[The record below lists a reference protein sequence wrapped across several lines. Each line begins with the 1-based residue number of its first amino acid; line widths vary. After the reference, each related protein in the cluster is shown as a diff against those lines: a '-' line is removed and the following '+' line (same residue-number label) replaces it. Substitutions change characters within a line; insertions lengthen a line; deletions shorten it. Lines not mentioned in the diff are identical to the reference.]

1 MSKARP
7 VFARSQSAP
16 KASGII
22 QAEIVRTKG
31 SAVQWFPLIGLWI
44 GITSSTLAFWS
55 AEGHDAS
62 GALAWQAMYV
72 TGMAAPLLA
81 LLAGLAEDREK
92 RTDTEEQ
99 IFVRCPHMLFVRHVL
114 VFSL

>member
-1 MSKARP
+1 MSKVRP

-62 GALAWQAMYV
+62 GALGWQAMYV

-92 RTDTEEQ
+92 ANRYGGTGSSPFEWCFYLS
-99 IFVRCPHMLFVRHVL
+99 IKHAV
-114 VFSL
+114 